1 MYMPA
6 AEPRSSPATM
16 AKVTQLGLRIFFI
29 IPGWSILLNT
39 QYNHGAMSSFSS
51 FILEKFASADLSF
64 SYYFALAFAVAGSLQ
79 LVFNQWR
86 ISEFP
91 QAKRAAT
98 GLGVLLAAQIF
109 VFIIS
114 MLGWSNIIEARAIL
128 PPLDRAFLLFGL
140 IWITWLYAFPEPSRT
155 SDTVAIFLSLLVIV
169 VLGLSLLLWQQTI
182 NANNYEVTYNAT
194 NLDMLWQAAS
204 LLMALLGMG
213 IIFLR
218 KPDGMWN
225 GIVLLGIASLG
236 HIIQLIVPIAND
248 YSGVVRLAY
257 MAAYPMLL
265 TLPQRFG
272 VSAPAPS
279 QEQVQTSQPRPASTK
294 AQRQAEHA
302 ATSSQG
308 ERRKYSTDPKT
319 FHAMLALAAESTP
332 AKVSQAVTRAI
343 AQTMLSDL
351 CFLIYLTDNN
361 NQMVIAGGYDLIR
374 EDTMEGGSLNK
385 SNVPML
391 ANSIQRGRPLRMPA
405 SSTSADVKG
414 LSDILGLSNPGH
426 LLNVPIL
433 TPDKEALGSILLL
446 SPYSDRT
453 WTAEDQAF
461 LTNIA
466 ASLVPV
472 IRKSQKLSKMEI
484 QSDQARI
491 KISELESRVQEL
503 SQQAE
508 AAKTNTVEYASLMSA
523 QQESQRIIE
532 QLQVENTELR
542 SGTSFSTANATQTE
556 QDLKSTLQE
565 LAQLQNKL
573 AEANMKAHEL
583 EKGNAITKSTE
594 QAEVIASISQE
605 LRQPLSSVIGYTDLL
620 LGESVGILGALQ
632 RKFVERIKSS
642 TERIHG
648 LIDDMIHITTLETE
662 LNDLKPEAVDLNMVI
677 DNVMSYTSSQV
688 REKNISM
695 HLDLPKKLAPIQAD
709 REALQQILIHL
720 LQNAGAATPFEGTIR
735 LKVQTRNE
743 DGLEFIMIQVTDSG
757 VGIPA
762 EDLSRVFTR
771 LFRADNVLIQGVG
784 DTGIGLS
791 IAKTLT
797 EAHRGRIWVE
807 SDPGVG
813 STFSVLLPISGET
826 VVDKKKITGRT

>member
-1 MYMPA
+1 MSIFSNLA
-6 AEPRSSPATM
+6 SSDIS
-16 AKVTQLGLRIFFI
+16 LIYYI
-29 IPGWSILLNT
+29 I
-39 QYNHGAMSSFSS
+39 
-51 FILEKFASADLSF
+51 
-64 SYYFALAFAVAGSLQ
+64 LAYAVAGALQ
-79 LVFNQWR
+79 SGFNQWR
-86 ISEFP
+86 TSEYP
-91 QAKRAAT
+91 QARRAMT
-98 GLGVLLAAQIF
+98 GLGILLAAQIF
-109 VFIIS
+109 TFIIS
-114 MLGWSNIIEARAIL
+114 ALGWQGLVDARAIL
-128 PPLDRAFLLFGL
+128 PPLDRAYLVFGI
-140 IWITWLYAFPEPSRT
+140 IWITWLYAFPEPSKL
-155 SDTVAIFLSLLVIV
+155 SDTIATLLSLLVIV
-169 VLGLSLLLWQQTI
+169 ALGLTLLLWQNAINTQGYEITYNQTI
-182 NANNYEVTYNAT
+182 Y
-194 NLDMLWQAAS
+194 DFSWQ
-204 LLMALLGMG
+204 LVCLFLALLGIG
-213 IIFLR
+213 VIYLR
-218 KPDGMWN
+218 KPNGMWN
-225 GIVLLGIASLG
+225 GIMLLGIGAVG
-236 HIIQLIVPIAND
+236 HIIHLLFTVPGE

-257 MAAYPMLL
+257 MAAYPILY

-272 VSAPAPS
+272 VSNAVSAPAMAAEPK
-279 QEQVQTSQPRPASTK
+279 PASTR
-294 AQRQAEHA
+294 AQRKQEA
-302 ATSSQG
+302 SSTTAMGQQ

-374 EDTMEGGSLNK
+374 EDTLEGGSLNK
-385 SNVPML
+385 NNVPML

-414 LSDILGLSNPGH
+414 LSDILGLANPGH

-491 KISELESRVQEL
+491 RIGELEGKVEEL
-503 SQQAE
+503 NRQVEAARAE
-508 AAKTNTVEYASLMSA
+508 AKAEASKTSGVEYASLMTA
-523 QQESQRIIE
+523 QEESQRIIE

-542 SGTSFSTANATQTE
+542 SGKGLSNNSASQTE
-556 QDLKSTLQE
+556 MDLKSTLQE
-565 LAQLQNKL
+565 LAHLQNQL
-573 AEANMKAHEL
+573 ADARMKTHEL
-583 EKGNAITKSTE
+583 EKGNAVTKSTE

-695 HLDLPKKLAPIQAD
+695 HLDLPKQLSPILAD

-757 VGIPA
+757 VGIPP
-762 EDLSRVFTR
+762 EDLPRVFTR

-797 EAHRGRIWVE
+797 EAHHGRIWVE

-826 VVDKKKITGRT
+826 MADKKKSKGRT